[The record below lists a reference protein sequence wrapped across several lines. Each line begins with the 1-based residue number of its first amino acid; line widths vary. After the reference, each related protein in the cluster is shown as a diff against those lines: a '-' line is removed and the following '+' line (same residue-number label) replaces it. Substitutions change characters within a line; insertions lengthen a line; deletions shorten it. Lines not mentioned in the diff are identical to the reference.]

1 MLFGDVS
8 SPQDHA
14 LRATSR
20 SKGELPWLLLGVMTI
35 YVFGVA
41 SSPLFLDSDTIFAF
55 MKALL
60 SCPIWSYLL
69 KTERCERELKTLN
82 NCSGNSRP
90 NFLLLYINGLS
101 KKFPTINSFLSL
113 SVFRVAF
120 ACWGFLGPDQK
131 KLAFFFFFHWQF
143 SVVFKLFFVVAAVV

>member
-20 SKGELPWLLLGVMTI
+20 SKGELPWRLLGVMTI

-41 SSPLFLDSDTIFAF
+41 SSPLFLESDTIFAF

-131 KLAFFFFFHWQF
+131 KLAFFFFFPLT
-143 SVVFKLFFVVAAVV
+143 VFCGI